1 MADLY
6 VALRSDRPGVLKIS
20 ASDNAYISC
29 EALQTDHCD
38 TVRPVAIFCYVGEN
52 VSLVHEALESKRLA
66 GDWFVVSLREACDTV
81 SRVLAEE
88 LVHASRNDSGDDVPL
103 LCHAGESRTG

>member
-1 MADLY
+1 MTDLY
-6 VALRSDRPGVLKIS
+6 VALRGDCPGVLRIS

-29 EALQTDHCD
+29 EALQTDHCF

-66 GDWFVVSLREACDTV
+66 NDWFEVSLREACDTV
-81 SRVLAEE
+81 SRVLAE
-88 LVHASRNDSGDDVPL
+88 LVHASRDDSADDVPL
-103 LCHAGESRTG
+103 VCHTGKGRIG